1 MADLEGIRAENF
13 RAFRQASF
21 AMPKSGLVLVTGP
34 NNAGKSALLSALNV
48 LAGQMQPAA
57 VLHASSETSNIWF
70 RFKLNEEE
78 RLALIGNMNTASWLT
93 EGAADWIEW
102 QYSYLQ
108 GSFVP
113 VMVRVA
119 WPDTDSLIV
128 AKTEF
133 VENQW
138 RTSALRAELSNWDP
152 SSYQVVL
159 QGGPG
164 VGILERF
171 TSIPYLVAVSSVISN
186 WRSGY
191 FHFQPLKQTTGR
203 ATNLAGIV
211 PQLQSDGSNLPA
223 VLLHMMTNTRPVWE
237 QLVTLIKDIVPGVGT
252 LELPVSGSQFEV
264 VFSDENVD
272 GYRHNLKDLGT
283 GVEQILMTLVVGL
296 TQTARTVVL
305 EEPETGLHPTA
316 QRALLGLLQDWSKDR
331 LFVAS
336 THSAAMLDWSSPGT
350 SALAVSRANGES
362 TVTTVTTERAAV
374 LRSLG
379 VRLSDV
385 LSAERIL
392 ILEGPT
398 DRDVID
404 VWFPHVT
411 RNPLVAILAGDGG
424 YNARHT
430 DLLAGWLDKADE
442 LAQRR
447 ILYIRDRDELSA
459 DFLKKLDASESVYVL
474 PCRELENLLLD
485 YEALAAVMNVEL
497 ATHGRAKV
505 SVDAIAASARELA
518 DSLKP
523 VVVLKRVMAD
533 FSDPV
538 RLVDHKLRQR
548 LSKKP
553 ADAMK
558 AAFVAEM
565 QKRIP
570 DGSELTSRVEQLWKT
585 YTAEVERDWER
596 DWQQMVPG
604 ADLLKALFVKYL
616 DRGYNKSTDGV
627 AVAQAMTTPPDAL
640 KLMLDEFM
648 TEQSAT

>member
-1 MADLEGIRAENF
+1 MADLEGIRVENF
-13 RAFRQASF
+13 RAFREGSF
-21 AMPKSGLVLVTGP
+21 AVPKSGLVLVTGP
-34 NNAGKSALLSALNV
+34 NNAGKSALLSAFDV
-48 LAGQMQPAA
+48 LAGQVQPAA

-78 RLALIGNMNTASWLT
+78 RLALIGNINTASWLAK
-93 EGAADWIEW
+93 GAADWIEW

-113 VMVRVA
+113 VIVRVA
-119 WPDTDSLIV
+119 WPDADGLIV
-128 AKTEF
+128 TKAELI
-133 VENQW
+133 ENQW

-159 QGGPG
+159 QGGP
-164 VGILERF
+164 VTGILEQF
-171 TSIPYLVAVSSVISN
+171 TNIPYLVAASSIISN

-191 FHFQPLKQTTGR
+191 FHFQPLKQTAGR

-211 PQLQSDGSNLPA
+211 PALQTDGANLPA
-223 VLLHMMTNTRPVWE
+223 VLLYMKTNTPATWN
-237 QLVTLIKDIVPGVGT
+237 QLVGLMKDIVPGVGT
-252 LELPVSGSQFEV
+252 LEVPASGSQFEV
-264 VFSDENVD
+264 VFMDDNID

-316 QRALLGLLQDWSKDR
+316 QRALLGLLQDWSKNR

-350 SALAVSRANGES
+350 SVLAVSRANGES
-362 TVTTVTTERAAV
+362 TVTTVTNERASV

-392 ILEGPT
+392 ILEGST
-398 DRDVID
+398 DRDVLD

-459 DFLKKLDASESVYVL
+459 DFLKKLDASKSVYVL

-485 YEALAAVMNVEL
+485 FDALAEIINVEL
-497 ATHGRAKV
+497 AARGRTKV
-505 SVDAIAASARELA
+505 SVDALAESVRESA
-518 DSLKP
+518 DGIKH
-523 VVVLKRVMAD
+523 VVVLKRVMAE
-533 FSDPV
+533 FADPV
-538 RLVDHKLRQR
+538 RLVDHKMRQW

-558 AAFVAEM
+558 AALVTEM
-565 QKRIP
+565 QNRIP
-570 DGSELTSRVEQLWKT
+570 DGLELASRVEQLWKT
-585 YTAEVERDWER
+585 YTADVERDWNK
-596 DWQQMVPG
+596 DWQQLVPG
-604 ADLLKALFVKYL
+604 ADLLKALFLKYL
-616 DRGYNKSTDGV
+616 GRGYDKSTDGI
-627 AVAQAMTTPPDAL
+627 AVARAMTAPPDVL
-640 KLMLDEFM
+640 KQVLGEFM
-648 TEQSAT
+648 VDRS